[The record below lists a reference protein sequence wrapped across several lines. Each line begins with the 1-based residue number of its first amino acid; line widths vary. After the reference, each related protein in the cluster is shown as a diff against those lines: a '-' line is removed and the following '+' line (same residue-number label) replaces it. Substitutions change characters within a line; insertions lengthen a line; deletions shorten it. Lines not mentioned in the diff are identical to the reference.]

1 MEILPFFTTPA
12 WIGSLGLDLSK
23 IKKSCREFSSK
34 VETMEVSNVGGYQGH
49 DFDDQ
54 DFINAVVSNIPR
66 LENKPLSNERIYSWV
81 NINKKG
87 DSNRRHTHL
96 DTQIFLS
103 GIYYVKVPENPGNVR
118 FYDPRGCLIP
128 SMQDHDYFNNGYSYH
143 FLEPQ
148 EDMVVFFPCWLE
160 HDVEPNES
168 NQDRISIAFNVY
180 ADFEKMNPI

>member
-1 MEILPFFTTPA
+1 MEILPFFSTPV
-12 WIGSLGLDLSK
+12 WISNLGLDLNN

-34 VETMEVSNVGGYQGH
+34 VKTMEVSNVGGYQGH
-49 DFDDQ
+49 DFDNQ
-54 DFINAVVSNIPR
+54 DFIDAVISNIPK
-66 LENKPLSNERIYSWV
+66 LEDKPLSNEKIYSWV

-87 DSNRRHTHL
+87 NSNNRHTHL

-103 GIYYVKVPENPGNVR
+103 GIYYVKVPENSGNVR

-128 SMQDHDYFNNGYSYH
+128 SMQDHDYFNNGYAYH

-160 HDVEPNES
+160 HDVESNKS

-180 ADFEKMNPI
+180 ADFTKKNPL